1 MRRFYAK
8 LFSLAVFFAASLS
21 AQNYPTAPSKGYPPP
36 PPSNSET
43 ACPWLTEGSAANA
56 LGGKVRVI
64 LSIASFTQGTCT
76 FVKTEDPQDQLKI
89 FVGAA
94 NVPSCPAGSAHVI
107 GVGVQASRCRLPL
120 ASEGLTE
127 MISSRVREIN
137 LAVTVSTNKPEDPTE
152 AAIEQIAEQV
162 AGNLF

>member
-1 MRRFYAK
+1 MRSLK
-8 LFSLAVFFAASLS
+8 LFSLTVFFAASLS
-21 AQNYPTAPSKGYPPP
+21 AQNYPAAPSKGYPPP
-36 PPSNSET
+36 PPASSET

-64 LSIASFTQGTCT
+64 LSLASPTQGTCT

-89 FVGAA
+89 IVGAG

-107 GVGVQASRCRLPL
+107 GIGVQASRCRLPL
-120 ASEGLTE
+120 AHETQ

-137 LAVTVSTNKPEDPTE
+137 LAVTVSTSKSGDPAE
-152 AAIEQIAEQV
+152 GAIEQIAEQV

>member
-1 MRRFYAK
+1 MRTFYAK
-8 LFSLAVFFAASLS
+8 LFSLTVFFAASLS
-21 AQNYPTAPSKGYPPP
+21 AQNYPAPPSKGYPPP
-36 PPSNSET
+36 PPANSET

-64 LSIASFTQGTCT
+64 LSLASPTQGTCT

-89 FVGAA
+89 IVGAG

-107 GVGVQASRCRLPL
+107 GIGVQASRCRLPL
-120 ASEGLTE
+120 AHETQ

-137 LAVTVSTNKPEDPTE
+137 LAVTVSTNKSGDPAE
-152 AAIEQIAEQV
+152 GAIEQIAEQV